1 MIYILL
7 HLNLIINFFKKRKTN
22 INFNFPLLKQGAG
35 IGLSSQAVARQVFS
49 LK

>member
-1 MIYILL
+1 MVFAIPRQVRNYTQ
-7 HLNLIINFFKKRKTN
+7 LNIKKNRTTLVIRFSNFS
-22 INFNFPLLKQGAG
+22 AG